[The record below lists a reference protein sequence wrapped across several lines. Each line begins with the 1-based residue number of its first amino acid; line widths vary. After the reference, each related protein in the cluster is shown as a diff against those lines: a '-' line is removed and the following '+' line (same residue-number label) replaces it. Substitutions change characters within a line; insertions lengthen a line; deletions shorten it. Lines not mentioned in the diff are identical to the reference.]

1 MSDETTRLLLAAER
15 VEDRIQS
22 WRRRQGRL
30 VNLAEHEKITAAAV
44 DDFNAR
50 TGKSLASVD
59 DIKTAARVK
68 RDEAKAVLAAREA
81 QVTTL
86 TAERDAAHVELAQ
99 LRPAPKGAGEA

>member
-68 RDEAKAVLAAREA
+68 RDEAKAA
-81 QVTTL
+81 L
-86 TAERDAAHVELAQ
+86 TAERDAAHVELAT
-99 LRPAPKGAGEA
+99 LRAVPKGEVGE